1 MMMMMMINVIIF
13 LRDCETMTNGILWLV
28 VSPTVVAMIAEMVAP
43 CIVFTCSK
51 NVGICFLLYQ
61 VAATMSVFFIIVS
74 ILSFCIKTHPS
85 MRVPSI
91 QNVSIAHF
99 TGRTVSLSSAAVW
112 TNRTSAWLLDK
123 RRTDPHDAFF
133 YIECVCNAWFTF
145 EILIRFVVSPSKL
158 AFIRAPVN
166 IIDFVA
172 TLSFYLDFL
181 LTYHKK
187 VCMMAESFRLRFI
200 TAQH

>member
-1 MMMMMMINVIIF
+1 
-13 LRDCETMTNGILWLV
+13 
-28 VSPTVVAMIAEMVAP
+28 
-43 CIVFTCSK
+43 
-51 NVGICFLLYQ
+51 
-61 VAATMSVFFIIVS
+61 MSVFFIIVS
-74 ILSFCIKTHPS
+74 ILSFCLKTHPS

-91 QNVSIAHF
+91 QNVSFARF
-99 TGRTVSLSSAAVW
+99 PGAGRTLSSSSWSSLSTTPSLVVW
-112 TNRTSAWLLDK
+112 TNRSSSAWMLDK
-123 RRTDPHDAFF
+123 KRTDPHDAFF
-133 YIECVCNAWFTF
+133 YVECVCNAWFTF

-187 VCMMAESFRLRFI
+187 VR
-200 TAQH
+200 

>member
-1 MMMMMMINVIIF
+1 
-13 LRDCETMTNGILWLV
+13 
-28 VSPTVVAMIAEMVAP
+28 
-43 CIVFTCSK
+43 
-51 NVGICFLLYQ
+51 
-61 VAATMSVFFIIVS
+61 MSVFFIIVS

-91 QNVSIAHF
+91 QNVSFVRF
-99 TGRTVSLSSAAVW
+99 TGRTLSSSSSVMW
-112 TNRTSAWLLDK
+112 TNRSASTWMLDK
-123 RRTDPHDAFF
+123 KRTDPHDAFF

-145 EILIRFVVSPSKL
+145 EIIIRFIVSPSKL
-158 AFIRAPVN
+158 AFLREPVN

-187 VCMMAESFRLRFI
+187 VRVTHYNKNKCI
-200 TAQH
+200 

>member
-1 MMMMMMINVIIF
+1 
-13 LRDCETMTNGILWLV
+13 
-28 VSPTVVAMIAEMVAP
+28 
-43 CIVFTCSK
+43 
-51 NVGICFLLYQ
+51 
-61 VAATMSVFFIIVS
+61 MSVFFIIVS

-91 QNVSIAHF
+91 QNVSFARF
-99 TGRTVSLSSAAVW
+99 AGRSTTSSSWSSSSVVW
-112 TNRTSAWLLDK
+112 KNDTASEWILDK

-133 YIECVCNAWFTF
+133 YVECVCNAWFTF
-145 EILIRFVVSPSKL
+145 EIIIRFVVSPSKL
-158 AFIRAPVN
+158 AFLRAPVN

-187 VCMMAESFRLRFI
+187 VCATVAAL
-200 TAQH
+200 T

>member
-1 MMMMMMINVIIF
+1 
-13 LRDCETMTNGILWLV
+13 
-28 VSPTVVAMIAEMVAP
+28 
-43 CIVFTCSK
+43 
-51 NVGICFLLYQ
+51 
-61 VAATMSVFFIIVS
+61 MSVFFIIVS

-91 QNVSIAHF
+91 QNVSFARF
-99 TGRTVSLSSAAVW
+99 TGRTLSSSSAAAAAGAIVW
-112 TNRTSAWLLDK
+112 TNRSMSTWMLDK
-123 RRTDPHDAFF
+123 KRTDPHDAFF

-158 AFIRAPVN
+158 AFLREPVN

-187 VCMMAESFRLRFI
+187 V
-200 TAQH
+200 

>member
-1 MMMMMMINVIIF
+1 M
-13 LRDCETMTNGILWLV
+13 LV
-28 VSPTVVAMIAEMVAP
+28 
-43 CIVFTCSK
+43 
-51 NVGICFLLYQ
+51 Q

-74 ILSFCIKTHPS
+74 ILSFCLKTHPS

-91 QNVSIAHF
+91 HNVTFARLA
-99 TGRTVSLSSAAVW
+99 GRTIPSPSSGISI
-112 TNRTSAWLLDK
+112 NRSSSWILDK
-123 RRTDPHDAFF
+123 KRTDPHDAFF
-133 YIECVCNAWFTF
+133 YVECVCNAWFTF

-187 VCMMAESFRLRFI
+187 V
-200 TAQH
+200 

>member
-1 MMMMMMINVIIF
+1 MWCAVTIQAV
-13 LRDCETMTNGILWLV
+13 
-28 VSPTVVAMIAEMVAP
+28 
-43 CIVFTCSK
+43 
-51 NVGICFLLYQ
+51 
-61 VAATMSVFFIIVS
+61 ATMSVFFIIVS

-91 QNVSIAHF
+91 QNVSFARIAGG
-99 TGRTVSLSSAAVW
+99 TTMSSSSSSSVVAW
-112 TNRTSAWLLDK
+112 SNGSASPWLLDK

-133 YIECVCNAWFTF
+133 YVECVCNAWFTF

-187 VCMMAESFRLRFI
+187 VRIRQSQQSPIAIDVRVQHGCQLGEEI
-200 TAQH
+200 PAQVPNSPPPDRRHDTSPPVLPP

>member
-1 MMMMMMINVIIF
+1 M
-13 LRDCETMTNGILWLV
+13 
-28 VSPTVVAMIAEMVAP
+28 
-43 CIVFTCSK
+43 
-51 NVGICFLLYQ
+51 Q

-74 ILSFCIKTHPS
+74 ILSFCLKTHPS

-91 QNVSIAHF
+91 QNVSFPRFH
-99 TGRTVSLSSAAVW
+99 GRTISSSSSLSSLPSSSYVVW
-112 TNRTSAWLLDK
+112 SNGSASTAWMLDK
-123 RRTDPHDAFF
+123 KRTDPHDAFF

-145 EILIRFVVSPSKL
+145 EIMIRFVVSPSKL

-187 VCMMAESFRLRFI
+187 VCCIIVRC
-200 TAQH
+200 

>member
-1 MMMMMMINVIIF
+1 M
-13 LRDCETMTNGILWLV
+13 
-28 VSPTVVAMIAEMVAP
+28 
-43 CIVFTCSK
+43 
-51 NVGICFLLYQ
+51 
-61 VAATMSVFFIIVS
+61 
-74 ILSFCIKTHPS
+74 
-85 MRVPSI
+85 
-91 QNVSIAHF
+91 
-99 TGRTVSLSSAAVW
+99 
-112 TNRTSAWLLDK
+112 LDK

-133 YIECVCNAWFTF
+133 YVECVCNAWFTF

-187 VCMMAESFRLRFI
+187 VCTFQRV
-200 TAQH
+200 TDHVW

>member
-1 MMMMMMINVIIF
+1 
-13 LRDCETMTNGILWLV
+13 
-28 VSPTVVAMIAEMVAP
+28 
-43 CIVFTCSK
+43 
-51 NVGICFLLYQ
+51 
-61 VAATMSVFFIIVS
+61 MSVFFIIVS
-74 ILSFCIKTHPS
+74 ILSFCLKTHPS

-91 QNVSIAHF
+91 QNVSFARLTAHPISSSF
-99 TGRTVSLSSAAVW
+99 SSSPSPPVFRSNLNSSAW
-112 TNRTSAWLLDK
+112 MLDK

-133 YIECVCNAWFTF
+133 YVECVCNAWFTF

-187 VCMMAESFRLRFI
+187 VVAAKQALAILFI
-200 TAQH
+200 TEPLPRVPHRRMSVCLSVTDIDS